1 MTCRNAV
8 VFLEEI
14 YSLNFILLFQ
24 SSFVKQLLLVK
35 ISVTSLSPSGS
46 VTGADEAPYRIE
58 RVLMFFSKCFFTL
71 RENKRKNVITML
83 LTFQLLIISTGIS

>member
-24 SSFVKQLLLVK
+24 SNFLKQLLLVK
-35 ISVTSLSPSGS
+35 NSVTSLSPSGS
-46 VTGADEAPYRIE
+46 VTGADRIE
-58 RVLMFFSKCFFTL
+58 RELIFFSKCFFHSELKQTQKSDSNAI
-71 RENKRKNVITML
+71 E
-83 LTFQLLIISTGIS
+83 ISALYNIN

>member
-24 SSFVKQLLLVK
+24 SNFLKQLLLVK
-35 ISVTSLSPSGS
+35 NSVTSLSPSGS

-58 RVLMFFSKCFFTL
+58 RELIFFSKCFFHTEL
-71 RENKRKNVITML
+71 KQTQKSDSNAIE
-83 LTFQLLIISTGIS
+83 ISALDNIN